1 MSFVSDFAEVDNTT
15 MFNEH
20 MWGDG
25 RIAMEDRKRREEER
39 LRQEIE
45 CKKAEEERKRKHE
58 EAQKRAKEAMDRYR
72 KEHGDYW
79 EYFGCYIPLE
89 RRAVPAKDKVNTVS
103 MFIDSD
109 GNVSQMETLVGRIG
123 GSDYTQ
129 EEYRAKYCQERNGK
143 YYFVCNPF

>member
-1 MSFVSDFAEVDNTT
+1 MSFVSDFAEVGNTS
-15 MFNEH
+15 MFNDH

-45 CKKAEEERKRKHE
+45 RKNAEEQRKREHE
-58 EAQKRAKEAMDRYR
+58 EAQRRAKDAMNRYR
-72 KEHGDYW
+72 KEHGNYW

-89 RRAVPAKDKVNTVS
+89 RRSVPAKDKVNTVS
-103 MFIDSD
+103 MYIDND
-109 GNVSQMETLVGRIG
+109 GKLGVMETLVARVG

-129 EEYRAKYCQERNGK
+129 DEYRAKYCQKRNGK
-143 YYFVCNPF
+143 YYFIGIPR